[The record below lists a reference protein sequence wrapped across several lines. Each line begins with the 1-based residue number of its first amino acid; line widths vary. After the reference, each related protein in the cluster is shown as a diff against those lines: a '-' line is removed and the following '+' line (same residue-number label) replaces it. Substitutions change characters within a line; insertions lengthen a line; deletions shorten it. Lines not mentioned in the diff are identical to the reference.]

1 MAATGDDL
9 VLTGAVTARVVGRRR
24 VSKRLAFYDLREIAD
39 AEPAD
44 VLSRC
49 RDAAAAG
56 ATATAARPHCRDAS
70 AELCCKAGAGPLF
83 VDAASLA
90 ATQKDALKLGNVVR
104 VRGRWLAGKRGE
116 PCVEDVESIEIVE
129 RWAETNPGKVF
140 QRDDA
145 NKSRAEDRRD
155 ELAEESAPSTSRGTT
170 PTPTADAG
178 DGDGAGDGAKGTKP
192 CKYWLN
198 QGRCHKGDLCAYA
211 HASRETQA
219 AWISERKRRRRAL
232 ATADGDPHAEG
243 GGAKTKAARARVF
256 VDWLVETFGVEAL
269 SRGSGVLDVAG
280 GRGDVS
286 FELHT
291 KRGVPCTLVEPRE
304 RKLNRMQHKWL
315 KARVRKEAKNGREEA
330 KNGREEDGN
339 GREEAKNGREEDGNG
354 HEEAGNGS
362 DATTPPSRRTDAPIA
377 DDAGVLCAQVREM
390 FTPENWHKFEEC
402 AVVVGMHPD
411 EATESIVDFA
421 VARGKPFAVVP
432 CCVFPAM
439 FPDRRVRRDGEGE
452 DGGEG
457 AAGGGGGDVPVTE
470 RRQLVRWLAGKTRGE
485 VAYLAFEGAN
495 QVVYSKTP
503 PPPPADDDD

>member
-1 MAATGDDL
+1 MAATGGDL

-56 ATATAARPHCRDAS
+56 ATATAARPHRRDAS

-170 PTPTADAG
+170 PTADAG
-178 DGDGAGDGAKGTKP
+178 DGDGDGAKGTKP

-339 GREEAKNGREEDGNG
+339 GREEA
-354 HEEAGNGS
+354 GNGS

-390 FTPENWHKFEEC
+390 FTPENWYKFEEC

-452 DGGEG
+452 DGGG
-457 AAGGGGGDVPVTE
+457 GKVGGGVVPVTE

-503 PPPPADDDD
+503 PPPPAADDD

>member
-24 VSKRLAFYDLREIAD
+24 VSKRLAFYDLREIAN

-49 RDAAAAG
+49 RDATAAG
-56 ATATAARPHCRDAS
+56 ATATAARPHRRDAS

-170 PTPTADAG
+170 PTADAG
-178 DGDGAGDGAKGTKP
+178 DGGGDGTKGTKP

-315 KARVRKEAKNGREEA
+315 KARVRKEAKNGREE
-330 KNGREEDGN
+330 DGN
-339 GREEAKNGREEDGNG
+339 GR
-354 HEEAGNGS
+354 EEAGNGS
-362 DATTPPSRRTDAPIA
+362 DAATPPSHRTDAPIA

-452 DGGEG
+452 DGDEG
-457 AAGGGGGDVPVTE
+457 AAGGGGDVPVTE

-503 PPPPADDDD
+503 PPPPAAADD

>member
-339 GREEAKNGREEDGNG
+339 GREEA
-354 HEEAGNGS
+354 GNGS

>member
-339 GREEAKNGREEDGNG
+339 G

-457 AAGGGGGDVPVTE
+457 AAGGGDVPVTE

>member
-1 MAATGDDL
+1 MAATGGDL

-56 ATATAARPHCRDAS
+56 ATATAARPHRRDAS

-155 ELAEESAPSTSRGTT
+155 ELAEESAPSRSRGT
-170 PTPTADAG
+170 TPTADAG
-178 DGDGAGDGAKGTKP
+178 DGGGDGAKGTKP

-330 KNGREEDGN
+330 KNGREEDEN

-452 DGGEG
+452 GGDEG
-457 AAGGGGGDVPVTE
+457 AAGGGGDDVPVTE

-503 PPPPADDDD
+503 PPPPAAADD

>member
-1 MAATGDDL
+1 MAATGGDL

-56 ATATAARPHCRDAS
+56 GATATAAQSPHHRDS

-83 VDAASLA
+83 VDEAALA
-90 ATQKDALKLGNVVR
+90 ATQRDALKLGNVVR

-116 PCVEDVESIEIVE
+116 PCVEDVESIEIVQ
-129 RWAETNPGKVF
+129 RWAQTNPGKVF

-145 NKSRAEDRRD
+145 NKSRAQDHRD
-155 ELAEESAPSTSRGTT
+155 ELAEGSAPSTSRGTT
-170 PTPTADAG
+170 PAADAG
-178 DGDGAGDGAKGTKP
+178 DGDGDGDGTKGTKP

-269 SRGSGVLDVAG
+269 SRGSGVLDVA
-280 GRGDVS
+280 
-286 FELHT
+286 
-291 KRGVPCTLVEPRE
+291 
-304 RKLNRMQHKWL
+304 
-315 KARVRKEAKNGREEA
+315 
-330 KNGREEDGN
+330 
-339 GREEAKNGREEDGNG
+339 
-354 HEEAGNGS
+354 
-362 DATTPPSRRTDAPIA
+362 
-377 DDAGVLCAQVREM
+377 DAGVADAGVADAGALDAGASSVSCASHERVHACRQD
-390 FTPENWHKFEEC
+390 
-402 AVVVGMHPD
+402 AY
-411 EATESIVDFA
+411 A
-421 VARGKPFAVVP
+421 ARQLH
-432 CCVFPAM
+432 
-439 FPDRRVRRDGEGE
+439 
-452 DGGEG
+452 
-457 AAGGGGGDVPVTE
+457 AAGARTG
-470 RRQLVRWLAGKTRGE
+470 Q
-485 VAYLAFEGAN
+485 VAKA
-495 QVVYSKTP
+495 
-503 PPPPADDDD
+503 

>member
-1 MAATGDDL
+1 MAATGGDL

-56 ATATAARPHCRDAS
+56 ATATAARPHHRDAR

-83 VDAASLA
+83 VDEASLA
-90 ATQKDALKLGNVVR
+90 ATQRDALKLGNVVR

-116 PCVEDVESIEIVE
+116 PCVEDVESIEIVR
-129 RWAETNPGKVF
+129 RWAEANPGMVF

-145 NKSRAEDRRD
+145 NRSRAEDHRD
-155 ELAEESAPSTSRGTT
+155 ELAEGSAPSSRHPAST
-170 PTPTADAG
+170 DAG
-178 DGDGAGDGAKGTKP
+178 DGWTTADGDMDGTNGTKRAP

-211 HASRETQA
+211 HASRETRA

-232 ATADGDPHAEG
+232 ATVDGDPHAEG

-256 VDWLVETFGVEAL
+256 VDWLVETFGAEAL

-291 KRGVPCTLVEPRE
+291 KRGVPCTLVEPRP

-315 KARVRKEAKNGREEA
+315 KARVRKEEA
-330 KNGREEDGN
+330 KNGRK
-339 GREEAKNGREEDGNG
+339 EAKNGGEAGNG
-354 HEEAGNGS
+354 GEAAGNGS
-362 DATTPPSRRTDAPIA
+362 DAATPPSRRTDAPIA
-377 DDAGVLCAQVREM
+377 DDANVLCAQVREM

-402 AVVVGMHPD
+402 SVVIGMHPD
-411 EATESIVDFA
+411 EATEAIVDFA
-421 VARGKPFAVVP
+421 RARGKPFAVVP

-439 FPDRRVRRDGEGE
+439 FPDRRVRREVVLEGK
-452 DGGEG
+452 DGGA
-457 AAGGGGGDVPVTE
+457 AAGVGDDEPDSFEPDSFEPVTE

-503 PPPPADDDD
+503 PPVD

>member
-1 MAATGDDL
+1 MAATGGDL
-9 VLTGAVTARVVGRRR
+9 VLIGAVTARVVGRRR

-56 ATATAARPHCRDAS
+56 ATATAARPHHRDAR

-83 VDAASLA
+83 VDEASLA
-90 ATQKDALKLGNVVR
+90 ATQRDALKLGNVVR

-116 PCVEDVESIEIVE
+116 PCVEDVESIEIVR
-129 RWAETNPGKVF
+129 RWAEANPGKVF

-145 NKSRAEDRRD
+145 NRSRAEDHRD
-155 ELAEESAPSTSRGTT
+155 ELAEGSAPSTSRGSAPSTSPAST
-170 PTPTADAG
+170 DAG
-178 DGDGAGDGAKGTKP
+178 DWTTADGTMGTKRAP

-232 ATADGDPHAEG
+232 ATVDGDPHAEG

-256 VDWLVETFGVEAL
+256 VDWLVETFGAEAL

-291 KRGVPCTLVEPRE
+291 KRGVPCTLVEPRP

-315 KARVRKEAKNGREEA
+315 KARVRKEEAKNGRKEA
-330 KNGREEDGN
+330 KNGGEAGNGREEDGN
-339 GREEAKNGREEDGNG
+339 G
-354 HEEAGNGS
+354 S
-362 DATTPPSRRTDAPIA
+362 DPATPPSRRTDAPIA
-377 DDAGVLCAQVREM
+377 DDANVLCAQVREM

-402 AVVVGMHPD
+402 SVVIGMHPD
-411 EATESIVDFA
+411 EATEAIVDFA
-421 VARGKPFAVVP
+421 RARGKPFAVVP

-439 FPDRRVRRDGEGE
+439 FPDRRVRREDLSEGKDG
-452 DGGEG
+452 G
-457 AAGGGGGDVPVTE
+457 AAGGVGDDEPDSFEPDSFVPVTE

-503 PPPPADDDD
+503 PPVD